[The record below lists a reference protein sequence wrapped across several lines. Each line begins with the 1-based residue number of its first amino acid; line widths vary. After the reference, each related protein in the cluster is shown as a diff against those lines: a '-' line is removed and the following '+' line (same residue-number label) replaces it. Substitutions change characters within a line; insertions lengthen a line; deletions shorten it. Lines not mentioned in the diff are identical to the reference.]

1 MKKIWYWVLGAIGL
15 VLAVVFRS
23 RRKAVVAKPVPLTD
37 WDKKLDEVTAD
48 VRSNDLADEARE
60 PTPMPKEL
68 SDTSAWRIE

>member
-15 VLAVVFRS
+15 VLAFVFRS
-23 RRKAVVAKPVPLTD
+23 RRKAVVVKPAPLTD
-37 WDKKLDEVTAD
+37 WDKTLDKVTED

-60 PTPMPKEL
+60 PTPMPAAL